1 MDRSFILLLVASI
14 ILMLSLGFIAYYK
27 SESITELEITAQA
40 ELDKSCNLNK
50 QACTLTIPKVG
61 KITFSILPQ
70 PIPLVTEL
78 SLSVKTDIKDIDQ
91 IVVDF
96 AGIDMQ
102 MGPNKVLL
110 NEINTLKST
119 GREYS
124 GKGMLPVCIRY
135 SMNWLASVYI
145 ETSDGLYM
153 APFQF
158 ETRK

>member
-40 ELDKSCNLNK
+40 EIDKSCDLNK
-50 QACTLTIPKVG
+50 QACTLSIPKVG

-78 SLSVKTDIKDIDQ
+78 SLSVKTDIKGIEQ
-91 IVVDF
+91 VVVDF

-110 NEINTLKST
+110 KKENSQ
-119 GREYS
+119 EYM

-135 SMNWLASVYI
+135 SMHWMASIYI
-145 ETSDGLYM
+145 
-153 APFQF
+153 
-158 ETRK
+158 